1 MIFLL
6 RAPAHDAISEEITTK
21 VDIKEVPDATPK
33 AGDGKSEKLLASA
46 EFPDDGTGNN
56 LKESSVGD

>member
-1 MIFLL
+1 M
-6 RAPAHDAISEEITTK
+6 
-21 VDIKEVPDATPK
+21 DIKEVPDATPK